1 MIFLDEP
8 LRLKEQGEA
17 VELEFRESMEHR
29 LEKGYLLPGQVTP
42 GCCTRCGRSWPGHS
56 GRIRYMTGLEQ
67 KLPGMTTEKRFFFDV
82 RNMNSY
88 QNSFGMLIKDL
99 TGWKKEGYRVILL
112 SGSRTRASRLAR
124 ACGSTV

>member
-29 LEKGYLLPGQVTP
+29 LEKGYLLPDRAD
-42 GCCTRCGRSWPGHS
+42 CCTRCGRSWPGAQ
-56 GRIRYMTGLEQ
+56 RKDTVYLTGLEQ

-88 QNSFGMLIKDL
+88 
-99 TGWKKEGYRVILL
+99 
-112 SGSRTRASRLAR
+112 RTALR
-124 ACGSTV
+124 C